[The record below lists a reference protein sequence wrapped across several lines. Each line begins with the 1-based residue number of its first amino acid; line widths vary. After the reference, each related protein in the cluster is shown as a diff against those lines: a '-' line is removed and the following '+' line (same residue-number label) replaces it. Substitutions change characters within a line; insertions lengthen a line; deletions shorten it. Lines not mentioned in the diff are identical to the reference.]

1 MLPPCYTTRLADVS
15 VVRANQG
22 RGCVAFV
29 SDWPPRAVPELQI
42 TTLNDTV
49 SDANAEKQCIY
60 SVLKID
66 LRSSKPWG
74 AGSSPSGAHYYS
86 MNTPCCLP
94 PVFHMGQTW
103 AINDKNRVDLLRVLS

>member
-1 MLPPCYTTRLADVS
+1 MLPACYTTRLADVP

-49 SDANAEKQCIY
+49 SDADAEKQCIY

-74 AGSSPSGAHYYS
+74 AGSSPSGAQLLFNEYPLLFA
-86 MNTPCCLP
+86 PCFLY
-94 PVFHMGQTW
+94 GT
-103 AINDKNRVDLLRVLS
+103 DLSHQ